1 MTSVDLS
8 VESWAQLNSELSPE
22 AVKDLLT
29 HTPHVGSLERD
40 RFEELVRLSETQTW
54 LVRSSPLQLL
64 GFLVVMNELAPY
76 GSPNFL
82 WFKER
87 YSQFLYVDR
96 IAVAPSIRK
105 QGWGRRLYDQVIR
118 EAQKTQ
124 VNIQP
129 PNPGSLEFHSRLGFF
144 PLGEQDTEQGAKRV
158 RLLGLLS

>member
-1 MTSVDLS
+1 
-8 VESWAQLNSELSPE
+8 
-22 AVKDLLT
+22 VKDLLT
-29 HTPHVGSLERD
+29 QMHQLNEANTPHVGSLERD

-64 GFLVVMNELAPY
+64 GFLFVMNELAPY

-96 IAVAPSIRK
+96 IAVAPSKRK

-124 VNIQP
+124 
-129 PNPGSLEFHSRLGFF
+129 
-144 PLGEQDTEQGAKRV
+144 
-158 RLLGLLS
+158 